1 MKIESARLPLF
12 ALLATMAMTGC
23 SHDADHARR
32 RQASARSSGD
42 EHVTRADAP
51 ASETDARSADAAD
64 AAEPVDTSPTAMD
77 QGGSAT
83 DLEITRQIR
92 AAVVADSSLSLS
104 ARNCTIITNNG
115 RVWLRGEVT
124 EAERTTIERHAT
136 DVGGVMAVHDDLR
149 IAQE

>member
-1 MKIESARLPLF
+1 MAI
-12 ALLATMAMTGC
+12 LAAMAAMGC
-23 SHDADHARR
+23 SHADEHPRH
-32 RQASARSSGD
+32 RQSSARSSGD
-42 EHVTRADAP
+42 EHVTRTEAP
-51 ASETDARSADAAD
+51 ASDADGARAD

-77 QGGSAT
+77 QGDSAT

-124 EAERTTIERHAT
+124 AAERTVIERHAT
-136 DVGGVMAVHDDLR
+136 DVGGVMALHDDLR
-149 IAQE
+149 IAEE